1 MSIVI
6 ALITFVLV
14 SLILPSFQ
22 IESSLVAKSIVD
34 LSHPLNSE
42 TLHWITARPFELKVV
57 QNGTTRRGDYNI
69 WFDI

>member
-6 ALITFVLV
+6 VLITFV
-14 SLILPSFQ
+14 SLISSSFQ
-22 IESSLVAKSIVD
+22 IESSPVAKSIVD

-69 WFDI
+69 WLILNY